1 MEGKH
6 LDDLCINTIRTL
18 AMDMVEQARSGHP
31 GMPMGAATMAY
42 VLWTHFLKHNPS
54 DPSWPDRDRFVL
66 SAGHGSALLYAL
78 LYLTGYDL
86 PLEQLERF
94 RQWDSLTPGHPEYGL
109 VPGVETTTGPLGQG
123 FATGVGMAI
132 AERMLA
138 ARFNRPG
145 LELVDHETYGIVSD
159 GDLMEGISSEAASL
173 AGHLKLGKLTYLY
186 DDNRITIEGSTSL
199 AFSEDVAARFE
210 AYGWFVQK
218 VDGNNIEQLA
228 TALEAARFQHDQ
240 PSLIIARTHIAF
252 GSPGKQDSAEAHGA
266 PLGADEVRRTKQAL
280 GWPPESRFWV
290 PPEALAHFRL
300 ALECGA
306 ECQRTWEKRLEEYHS
321 AYPELASEW
330 DRRQRGE
337 LPREW
342 EQALPAFT
350 DSSASVS
357 TREASGK
364 VLNALAALLPE
375 LVGGSADLAPSN
387 NTYLKGEGDL
397 SAASPQGRNLHF
409 GVREHAMGAILNG
422 LALHG
427 GLKPYGGTF
436 LVFSDYMRPAIRLAA
451 LMKLPVV
458 YVFTHDSIG
467 LGEDGPTH
475 QPVEHLASLR
485 AMPNLTVLR
494 PADANE
500 TVEAWRW
507 ALKCKHGPVAL
518 VLCRQKLPVQDRDL
532 YAPAAGLERGA
543 YVLARPAGGDPKMIL
558 IATGSEVSL
567 ALAVTKE
574 LETRGVPVQVVSM
587 PSWELFSAQPRDYQS
602 SVLPDSVRAR
612 ISIEAGCSLGWHRW
626 LGPHGVAI
634 ALDRFGASAPA
645 QVLYD
650 HLGFSVAEIV
660 GRALRLV
667 ESLPE

>member
-1 MEGKH
+1 MEAKN

-18 AMDMVEQARSGHP
+18 AMDMVEQAQSGHP
-31 GMPMGAATMAY
+31 GMPMGAAAMAY
-42 VLWTHFLKHNPS
+42 VLWTRFLKHNPA

-66 SAGHGSALLYAL
+66 SAGHGSALLYSL

-94 RQWDSLTPGHPEYGL
+94 RQWDSLTPGHPEHGL
-109 VPGVETTTGPLGQG
+109 APGVETTTGPLGQG

-145 LELVDHETYGIVSD
+145 FELVDHETFGIVSD

-186 DDNRITIEGSTSL
+186 DDNRVTIEGPTTL
-199 AFSEDVAARFE
+199 AFSEDVATRFE
-210 AYGWFVQK
+210 AYGWFVEK
-218 VDGNNIEQLA
+218 VDGNNLEQLA

-252 GSPGKQDSAEAHGA
+252 GSPGKQDSSEAHGA
-266 PLGADEVRRTKQAL
+266 PLGAEEVRRTKQAL
-280 GWPPESRFWV
+280 GWPPDSRFWV

-306 ECQRTWEKRLEEYHS
+306 ECQRTWEKRLEDYRS

-330 DRRQRGE
+330 QRMQRGE
-337 LPREW
+337 LPPDW
-342 EQALPAFT
+342 ETALPAFV
-350 DSSASVS
+350 DSTAPMS

-364 VLNALAALLPE
+364 VLNSLAARLPE

-387 NTYLKGEGDL
+387 NTYLKGELDFGADT
-397 SAASPQGRNLHF
+397 PQGRNLRF
-409 GVREHAMGAILNG
+409 GVREHAMGGILNG

-427 GLKPYGGTF
+427 GLRPYGGTF
-436 LVFSDYMRPAIRLAA
+436 LIFSDYVRPAIRLAA
-451 LMKLPVV
+451 LMRLPVV

-494 PADANE
+494 PADATE

-507 ALKCKHGPVAL
+507 ALQHRNGPVAL
-518 VLCRQKLPVQDRDL
+518 VLSRQKLPVLNRKV
-532 YAPAAGLERGA
+532 YAPASGLKQGA
-543 YVLARPAGGDPKMIL
+543 YVLSGPDQGDARLIL
-558 IATGSEVSL
+558 LATGSEVSL
-567 ALAVTKE
+567 ALAVRNE
-574 LETRGVPVQVVSM
+574 LEAKGVPVQVVSM
-587 PSWELFSAQPRDYQS
+587 PSWELFAAQPRDYQR
-602 SVLPDSVRAR
+602 SVLPDSIAAR
-612 ISIEAGCSLGWHRW
+612 VSIEAGSSLGWHRW

-650 HLGFSVAEIV
+650 HLGFSVDEIV

-667 ESLPE
+667 ESRPE